1 MPAIQSLKKQLK
13 GILSTKKLTKA
24 MKTVSTVKF
33 SKLNGVYSEY
43 SNYGKAVE
51 DILNSFGADF
61 LSIAEA
67 NDSSAPAAV
76 IVIASNKGL
85 CGNFNAELLNF
96 ALEEIEKIGSSYII
110 ACGKKAISF
119 LKNKKISVKK
129 EYVFDDVPLYD
140 DAASLL
146 EELLKLRKSGEISR
160 VYVVYSKYKNM
171 MLQTPTLVDFFNVSS
186 SENETAALFVP
197 DKQTVMHKIVKNAF
211 KAKFYELVLE
221 SAIGAQAATLMT
233 MRSAYDTATEYAESL
248 EKEINRV
255 RQSAVTAD
263 VITTSA
269 ERDEKGGNKN
279 G

>member
-129 EYVFDDVPLYD
+129 EYVFDDGPLYD